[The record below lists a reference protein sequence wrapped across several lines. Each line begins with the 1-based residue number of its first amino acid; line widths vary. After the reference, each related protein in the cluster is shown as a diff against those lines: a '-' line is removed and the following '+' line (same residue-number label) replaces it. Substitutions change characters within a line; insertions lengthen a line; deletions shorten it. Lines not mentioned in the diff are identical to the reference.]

1 MLKIIYIKYKQVCS
15 LQLYGDD
22 SVYNNARYQYSTIG
36 TLPTS
41 IINSIRM
48 RFELE
53 GNLAEV
59 ILSKNARVVVETAI
73 IPALTNMTNKVALVR
88 LVASTEDKVFD

>member
-1 MLKIIYIKYKQVCS
+1 MLKNNIKYKQVVR
-15 LQLYGDD
+15 LQLFGDD
-22 SVYNNARYQYSTIG
+22 SVYNNARYQYSTMG

-48 RFELE
+48 RFELK

-59 ILSKNARVVVETAI
+59 ILSKNARVVVESAI
-73 IPALTNMTNKVALVR
+73 IPAITNMTNKVAI
-88 LVASTEDKVFD
+88 

>member
-1 MLKIIYIKYKQVCS
+1 MLKNDINYKQVVR

-22 SVYNNARYQYSTIG
+22 SVYNDTRYQYSTVG

-41 IINSIRM
+41 IINSMRM

-53 GNLAEV
+53 GNLAGV
-59 ILSKNARVVVETAI
+59 ILSKNVRIIVETAI
-73 IPALTNMTNKVALVR
+73 IPALANMTNKVAIVR
-88 LVASTEDKVFD
+88 LVTSTEDKVFD